1 MDKVSIELTV
11 FFDGQ
16 FWMGVF
22 ESTSENKLCVC
33 RTVFGAEPKDG
44 EVYNFIIG
52 KYYKLKYSPAV
63 AAVVKGKIKNPKR
76 LRREIRKAVENN
88 GIGTKSQQ
96 ALKIQ
101 QEQAKLTRKS
111 NRHEKNML
119 EKYLRFNLKQLKR
132 KEKHKGH

>member
-11 FFDGQ
+11 LFDGQ

-63 AAVVKGKIKNPKR
+63 AAVVKEK
-76 LRREIRKAVENN
+76 IRKAVENN